1 MSICSIESEI
11 HHNVLLFSVTGEKHC
26 NNVRRAAVWNRN
38 GVKLKH
44 SLNSSEI
51 SLFLKPRTITS
62 VQFYFMKTR
71 DQPMLFPRTVGV
83 FYMKKLWATKLY
95 NRGDR

>member
-1 MSICSIESEI
+1 
-11 HHNVLLFSVTGEKHC
+11 
-26 NNVRRAAVWNRN
+26 
-38 GVKLKH
+38 
-44 SLNSSEI
+44 
-51 SLFLKPRTITS
+51 
-62 VQFYFMKTR
+62 MKTR